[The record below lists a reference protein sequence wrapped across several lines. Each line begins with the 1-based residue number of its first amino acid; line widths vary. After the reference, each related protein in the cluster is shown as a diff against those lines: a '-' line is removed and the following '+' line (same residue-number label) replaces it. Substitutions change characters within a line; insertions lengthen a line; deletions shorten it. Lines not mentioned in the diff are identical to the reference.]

1 MNPKVWLIVFGVV
14 AALALGGGGFYAASN
29 HGKYREA
36 MDGWGAK
43 VSSIESLERRVPY
56 PNKKNTEALA
66 EKVESYRSSVDA
78 LEETLKSF
86 QRPLNTTLA
95 NTNFQQLVKTRVEE
109 FRRVAGDGGMEI
121 DSTNEFQ
128 LGFDIYANTVPA
140 PALVPVLDYELEAI
154 DHLLRKLVA
163 CGVERLSEFQRD
175 AIPGEPGGPA
185 VQDDGPVHKYPV
197 RFRIRGSHD
206 TLQKLVN
213 ELANDRQFFYIVRV
227 LKVRNESQEG
237 APKLTGGPSQGGFVT
252 FQNPDT
258 KEVASP
264 EMLSEWGH
272 GTAPESEV
280 AAKAREAGFIKAD
293 QDARVLMGLEK
304 LDAFLVVDIARF
316 LGADEL
322 KKEEPE
328 AETETKKKGRR

>member
-1 MNPKVWLIVFGVV
+1 MNSKVWLTVFGIV
-14 AALALGGGGFYAASN
+14 AALALGGGGFYAVTS

-36 MDGWGAK
+36 MDSWGTK

-56 PNKKNTEALA
+56 PSKKNSEALA
-66 EKVESYRSSVDA
+66 AKVESYRGAVEA
-78 LEETLKSF
+78 LEGTLKSF
-86 QRPLNTTLA
+86 SRELNLTMQ
-95 NTNFQQLVKTRVEE
+95 NTEFQQLVRRRVEE
-109 FRRVAGDGGMEI
+109 FRGVASQGGMEI

-140 PALVPVLDYELEAI
+140 PNLVPVLDYELEAI

-175 AIPGEPGGPA
+175 AIPGEPGGPTA
-185 VQDDGPVHKYPV
+185 QDSGVVHKYPV
-197 RFRIRGSHD
+197 RFRIRSSHD

-237 APKLTGGPSQGGFVT
+237 ALKAAAGPNQGSFVKYE
-252 FQNPDT
+252 NPET

-264 EMLSEWGH
+264 GMLAEWGH
-272 GTAPESEV
+272 GTAPDSEV

-304 LDAFLVVDIARF
+304 LDAFLVVDITRF

-322 KKEEPE
+322 RKEEPQ